1 MARPRKS
8 DVPSELSPS
17 PVEAAPRKRGRPR
30 KTETVKAAQSVAT
43 PEIKKSQKIEKIAK
57 VSKVRKPAKAK
68 TPPDT
73 KIDGIADGVA
83 PEPAPKRKRGAP
95 LGNSNGKGNKGKQL
109 GNQNAVGNSGPPPK
123 LTVDERLLKEV
134 EGCGRLHC
142 TEAEMGMFFGV
153 SEDTINRLMR
163 EDERVSNAF
172 YKGIGIFKISL
183 RRKQSRLAE
192 SNASMAIHLGKN
204 YLGQKDKIEHS
215 GDANNPLHVNVRAM
229 SVGQF
234 EEVARRVADAF

>member
-57 VSKVRKPAKAK
+57 VSKVRKPAKVK

-83 PEPAPKRKRGAP
+83 PEPAPKKKRGAP
-95 LGNSNGKGNKGKQL
+95 KGNQNAKGNKGIPGNKFAL
-109 GNQNAVGNSGPPPK
+109 GNKGGRPPSFPVTPEIITQIK
-123 LTVDERLLKEV
+123 RLSSFACTQREAACYFEIEEDAF
-134 EGCGRLHC
+134 EGVLR
-142 TEAEMGMFFGV
+142 TNKKAREAWETGGGKF
-153 SEDTINRLMR
+153 NC
-163 EDERVSNAF
+163 
-172 YKGIGIFKISL
+172 SL
-183 RRKQSRLAE
+183 RRKQAELAM
-192 SNASMAIHLGKN
+192 SGNVPLLIFLGKN
-204 YLGQKDKIEHS
+204 RLGQKDKVEH
-215 GDANNPLHVNVRAM
+215 P
-229 SVGQF
+229 
-234 EEVARRVADAF
+234 